1 MRKAKEKDSKDRVT
15 FVESLGTAQPIA
27 GRAKAKEAKEEHI

>member
-15 FVESLGTAQPIA
+15 FVESLGTAHPIA